1 MGEFARF
8 VLVGGT
14 GFLVD
19 GGILGLL
26 LDRQWDAGS
35 ARLVSFGVA
44 VAWTYV
50 LNRSITFK
58 VRPASVRVEQGTAL
72 GYLVIQG
79 LGALTN
85 FAVFMLVLGQR
96 PEWRSFPWLP
106 LAIGAGFGLAV
117 NYALSKILFHWRKQR
132 EIHG

>member
-14 GFLVD
+14 GFLID
-19 GGILGLL
+19 GGVLSLL
-26 LDRQWDAGS
+26 LDHQWEAGP
-35 ARLVSFGVA
+35 ARAVSFALA

-50 LNRSITFK
+50 LNRSLTFK
-58 VRPASVRVEQGTAL
+58 AKRASARVEQGTAVA
-72 GYLVIQG
+72 YFVIQG

-85 FAVFMLVLGQR
+85 FGVFLVALAFR
-96 PEWRSFPWLP
+96 PDWRAFPWLP
-106 LAIGAGFGLAV
+106 LAIGAVFGLAV
-117 NYALSKILFHWRKQR
+117 NYTLSKLLFQWRKQR